1 MDANCL
7 IFKLFGLFFANIFKT
22 AAKLRLKIRKSKQF
36 LTKITL
42 FKKKNNPLTTHNTQS
57 ILNNGFI

>member
-7 IFKLFGLFFANIFKT
+7 IFKLFGLFFANIIKT
-22 AAKLRLKIRKSKQF
+22 AAKLRLKIRKSKQL

-42 FKKKNNPLTTHNTQS
+42 FKKKQPFFNAQLLSMHNA
-57 ILNNGFI
+57 